1 MQYFDPRPI
10 TLSIEWNTREKSLIK
25 QIQAIDDTV
34 RKQDLDRQRLLSVEK
49 GLKSVRLELDRAAG
63 AWTWVLMKPKIQSAS
78 SKSMISLINFSTDQS
93 QMYFMFV
100 L

>member
-10 TLSIEWNTREKSLIK
+10 TLSIEWKAREKTLIR
-25 QIQAIDDTV
+25 QIQALEDTV

-63 AWTWVLMKPKIQSAS
+63 AWTWVLMKQTIQSAS
-78 SKSMISLINFSTDQS
+78 SKGMISLINFSTDQF

>member
-10 TLSIEWNTREKSLIK
+10 TLSIEWKAREKTLIK

-63 AWTWVLMKPKIQSAS
+63 AWTWVLMKQNNQSAS
-78 SKSMISLINFSTDQS
+78 SNSMISLINFSTYQS